1 MKKVMLSVLL
11 LVTACG
17 PPPADNP
24 TATLA
29 VVRVYAT
36 SAAQPW
42 LEALYDCAARQS
54 VALSLSDPGS
64 AEIALRLGEPQNLT
78 LPAFQL
84 AWEEIVVI
92 VNPAH
97 AFHQLQTEQVVGLF
111 TGAINDW
118 SQVNP
123 DETGAVRVWVFAAG
137 DDTQQVFA
145 KTLAGRPFVSD
156 ARLATSPEEMSKAVA
171 SDPNAVGILSRHWNT
186 GNVSNVYVAAS
197 APVLAVT
204 PSKPQGVT
212 KDLLACLQG

>member
-1 MKKVMLSVLL
+1 MKKVVLSVLL

-17 PPPADNP
+17 PPPANDP

-29 VVRVYAT
+29 VVKVYAT
-36 SAAQPW
+36 PAAQPW
-42 LEALYDCAARQS
+42 LEALYNCAARQS
-54 VALSLSDPGS
+54 TTLSLSGPAS
-64 AEIALRLGEPQNLT
+64 AEIALRVGEPQDLR

-97 AFHQLQTEQVVGLF
+97 TFRSLQTEQVVGLF

-118 SQVNP
+118 SQVSPN
-123 DETGAVRVWVFAAG
+123 ETGAVRVWVFAAG
-137 DDTQQVFA
+137 DDAQQVFA
-145 KTLAGRPFVSD
+145 KTLTGSVIVSN
-156 ARLATSPEEMSKAVA
+156 ARLATSPEEMSRAVA
-171 SDPNAVGILSRHWNT
+171 SDPNAVGILSGHWNT

-204 PSKPQGVT
+204 PAKPQGVT